1 MNKQYKSMADKLAK
15 AGRFGDDRILHV
27 SQAEI
32 EGLGAMLPSGKLP
45 TNPETGQPE
54 AFAFL
59 IPLLIGA
66 GIGGISGGVTAKQKN
81 IPLWQGILQGAA
93 IGGATSVATAGI
105 GAALGGGAGAGSS
118 AATAGVKGVDETLA
132 IGIEKAGEKII
143 NESAS
148 SLAAGA
154 PSSTTSSSATDAMF
168 ATAIDTVPAVA
179 DPSAAGT
186 AISAAPQPGM
196 FSPSELMGS
205 IAGGPSPAAAIADAP
220 GIDPSTRLPDV
231 DASGM
236 QIESNAPVMPKPP
249 VQSFVDTQFGE
260 AARASAKDMYKQ
272 PLNIM
277 APIMMTEA
285 LLPTEWDEEDYLS
298 GYSGPY
304 EKSWTTGPGVSWAAR
319 DGGRVSS
326 DKSKRD
332 LEKKDSDYLS
342 VMSRLKRIV
351 DVVDRA
357 ANPRLP
363 SSMNPLGDYPV
374 KVKVRPSLS
383 GSGTH
388 RIGVTFPFKEG
399 GLASLR
405 RY

>member
-1 MNKQYKSMADKLAK
+1 MDKQYKSMADKLAK

-118 AATAGVKGVDETLA
+118 AATAGAEEALASGVEQA
-132 IGIEKAGEKII
+132 AEKAIA
-143 NESAS
+143 ESGS
-148 SLAAGA
+148 SLAAGTASQA
-154 PSSTTSSSATDAMF
+154 PTAATTDALF
-168 ATAIDTVPAVA
+168 KTATETMAPVIG
-179 DPSAAGT
+179 DPSTAGI
-186 AISAAPQPGM
+186 AAAPQPGM

-231 DASGM
+231 DASGT

-249 VQSFVDTQFGE
+249 VQSFVDSQFGE

-304 EKSWTTGPGVSWAAR
+304 EKSWNTGPGVSWAAR

-388 RIGVTFPFKEG
+388 RIGVTLPFKEG